1 MTLADVL
8 KVILMEA
15 VKQKWQ
21 QVRGRSAHTG
31 LQATEFG
38 PPVRQDHS
46 AVTWGDGN
54 AKDSTCSAA

>member
-21 QVRGRSAHTG
+21 QVRGRSAHRAAG
-31 LQATEFG
+31 NEFG